1 MRAAGVLVVLCA
13 GTALFAATLS
23 AAGTAVDR
31 GSDRPPARLTDD
43 AKSIW
48 MTEWTAC
55 WRSTMHRMAGV
66 LHIPVR
72 AGQTPQQAARKLA
85 NRAVYLLYETEPE
98 TQVAADGCR
107 NGILWKYYHPSS

>member
-1 MRAAGVLVVLCA
+1 MRAAGGLVPLCA
-13 GTALFAATLS
+13 GAALFAATL
-23 AAGTAVDR
+23 AAGATVDR
-31 GSDRPPARLTDD
+31 GSDRPPPRLTND

-55 WRSTMHRMAGV
+55 WRSTMHRMAAV

-72 AGQTPQQAARKLA
+72 SGQTPQQAARRLSR
-85 NRAVYLLYETEPE
+85 RAVYLLYETEPE